1 MYKNDHKADVQGCC
15 LIVCKMELRNVTA
28 SESFRVFYLVSWLDF
43 LLYLRY
49 YTWIR
54 VFM

>member
-1 MYKNDHKADVQGCC
+1 MQGCC
-15 LIVCKMELRNVTA
+15 LIVCKMELRNITA
-28 SESFRVFYLVSWLDF
+28 SESFRVFYPVSWLDF

>member
-1 MYKNDHKADVQGCC
+1 MYKNYQKANVQGCC
-15 LIVCKMELRNVTA
+15 LIVCKMELRNIIA
-28 SESFRVFYLVSWLDF
+28 SKSFRIFYLVSWFDF